1 MTHDKLPSDTIPS
14 NDPNFQLTKGNHPIV
29 SLSAALK
36 IVALLIIASGALF
49 LACAWR
55 PMVELG
61 YITHFLCLASFLT
74 LCLGSIAAA
83 N

>member
-1 MTHDKLPSDTIPS
+1 MTRDKLPSYTIPS
-14 NDPNFQLTKGNHPIV
+14 HDSTSHLTQESHPILG
-29 SLSAALK
+29 LSAALK

-74 LCLGSIAAA
+74 LCLGSIAAT

>member
-49 LACAWR
+49 LASHGGIGIYY
-55 PMVELG
+55 PFFML
-61 YITHFLCLASFLT
+61 
-74 LCLGSIAAA
+74 SILF
-83 N
+83 NFMFGKYSCG